1 MLQGCWLRDLASTIP
16 TSVSGTNEYVATDI
30 NPGYFPATSSTP
42 PIHFQKQSFNDPWP
56 TGWANTFNL
65 VHQRFALAGAG
76 SNPIRPIISN
86 FVSLLAPGGYIE
98 FAEIEFGGEGVGDA
112 MDLVFTLIQ
121 DILKAIGRDPGFAP
135 ELKGMFEQEGLID
148 VEEKVVT
155 VNAGGIREGLTEEEK
170 SFRARAVTS
179 MVMTT
184 EGLVQSAKSRF
195 YVQFPLLEH
204 G

>member
-1 MLQGCWLRDLASTIP
+1 M
-16 TSVSGTNEYVATDI
+16 SGTNEYVATDI
-30 NPGYFPATSSTP
+30 NPGYFPATSSAP

-86 FVSLLAPGGYIE
+86 FLSLLAPGGYIE
-98 FAEIEFGGEGVGDA
+98 FAEIKFGGEGVGDA

-121 DILKAIGRDPGFAP
+121 DILKVVGRDPGFAQ
-135 ELKGMFEQEGLID
+135 ELKGMLEQEGLVD
-148 VEEKVVT
+148 VKEKVVT
-155 VNAGGIREGLTEEEK
+155 VNTGGILEGLTEEEK
-170 SFRARAVTS
+170 DFRARAITS

-184 EGLVQSAKSRF
+184 EGLVHSAKSRF
-195 YVQFPLLEH
+195 YVQFALLEH